1 MKNVKI
7 FDPIHKIFID
17 HNIEICTVN
26 EGLDVIGDEICF
38 KNKCLMYE
46 YTVIVSSD

>member
-7 FDPIHKIFID
+7 FDSTHNIHIN
-17 HNIEICTVN
+17 HNIEICSVN

-38 KNKCLMYE
+38 NNN
-46 YTVIVSSD
+46 